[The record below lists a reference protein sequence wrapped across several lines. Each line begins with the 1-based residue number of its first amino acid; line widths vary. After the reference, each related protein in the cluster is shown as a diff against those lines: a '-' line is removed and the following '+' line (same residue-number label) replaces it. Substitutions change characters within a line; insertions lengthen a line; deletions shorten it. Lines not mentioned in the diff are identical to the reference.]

1 MRISDWSSD
10 VYSSD
15 LQGAHPCREGG
26 ATGQRIQ
33 IRVSDRI
40 LRLDP
45 GADAVAVADIGFE
58 PAIGIG
64 DGEAEQLVGDV
75 LPLRIG
81 IGEFDGH
88 AAKSLSISSRPSPG
102 RRDRKRV
109 V

>member
-88 AAKSLSISSRPSPG
+88 AAKIG
-102 RRDRKRV
+102 RASCRERV
-109 V
+109 CQYV